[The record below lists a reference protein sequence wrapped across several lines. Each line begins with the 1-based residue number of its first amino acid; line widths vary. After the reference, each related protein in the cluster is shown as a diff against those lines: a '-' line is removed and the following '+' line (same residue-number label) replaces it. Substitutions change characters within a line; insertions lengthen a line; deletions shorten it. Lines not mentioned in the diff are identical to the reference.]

1 MDPLPGGPDLRPI
14 LATWSGPT
22 PDSSSRRYDRGS
34 DTHQGDDGPQH
45 VYFVT
50 GTDTG
55 VGKTFIASALLRAAR
70 ARGLT
75 CVGYKPIAA
84 GANLQDGSL
93 VNEDALELIEA
104 AATELGYE
112 TINPVVLRPAIAP
125 HIALAQTGR
134 QVTARELAAACPE
147 GAAFTLVEGAGGWF
161 VPLNERET
169 LADVCSALGA
179 KVILVVAMKLG
190 CLNHA
195 LLTADAIERAG
206 LELAGWVANSPGDPM
221 PFLTENLD
229 TLRDR
234 LPGPCLGV
242 VPQVDS
248 PEDSAQFL
256 DLGPLCR

>member
-1 MDPLPGGPDLRPI
+1 MG
-14 LATWSGPT
+14 
-22 PDSSSRRYDRGS
+22 
-34 DTHQGDDGPQH
+34 HNN

-84 GANLQDGSL
+84 GATRQDGAL

>member
-1 MDPLPGGPDLRPI
+1 MGNDN
-14 LATWSGPT
+14 
-22 PDSSSRRYDRGS
+22 
-34 DTHQGDDGPQH
+34 

-75 CVGYKPIAA
+75 CVGYKPVAA
-84 GANLQDGSL
+84 GATFQNGEL

-104 AATELGYE
+104 AGTELHYAD
-112 TINPVVLRPAIAP
+112 INPVVLRPAIAP
-125 HIALAQTGR
+125 HIALE
-134 QVTARELAAACPE
+134 QVDRHVSARELAEGCPE
-147 GAAFTLVEGAGGWF
+147 AAFTLVEGAGGWF

-169 LADVCSALGA
+169 LADVCAALDA

-195 LLTADAIERAG
+195 LLTADAIASAG
-206 LELAGWVANSPGDPM
+206 LELAGWVANSLGDPM

-229 TLRDR
+229 TLRER
-234 LPGPCLGV
+234 LPGPCIGV
-242 VPQVDS
+242 VPYVDS
-248 PEDSAQFL
+248 PEDAVRL
-256 DLGPLCR
+256 LNLEALWD